1 MKIRQLIKTID
12 QLIIKNEIGQN
23 KIITFFFLE
32 YSNKNLSRQ
41 TNKKIFIKKSIKNYL
56 MINTRVKLNLF
67 LNKFNTLQ
75 LFLNASDKVKTNLV
89 YSQVNKTSF
98 HNFILLQRFKK
109 SFIIENKFFMLL
121 INKIILKF

>member
-23 KIITFFFLE
+23 KITTFFFLE

-41 TNKKIFIKKSIKNYL
+41 TNKKSFIKKSIKNYL

-67 LNKFNTLQ
+67 LNKFKTLQ
-75 LFLNASDKVKTNLV
+75 LLLNASDKVKTNLV

-98 HNFILLQRFKK
+98 NNFILLQRFKK